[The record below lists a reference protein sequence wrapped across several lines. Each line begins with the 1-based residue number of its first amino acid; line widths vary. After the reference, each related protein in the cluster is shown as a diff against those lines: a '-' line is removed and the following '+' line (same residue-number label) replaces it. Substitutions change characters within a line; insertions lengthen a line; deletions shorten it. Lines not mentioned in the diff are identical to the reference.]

1 MAAALLLAVLA
12 YAPGLGGGWFF
23 DDLPNIVNNPDVQPA
38 SLDIAALANAALSSP
53 ASDIGRPLASLSFV
67 ANHALGGLDP
77 LGWKLVNLAIHL
89 ANGWLVYLLTLA
101 LCDAVSRRGRPIP
114 RAPIAAALVAA
125 AWLVLPVNLTA
136 VLYVVQRMESLA
148 NLCVLLGLLGYVRVR
163 LRMQR
168 VRGPST
174 PAFGLHSGRTEEAE
188 GLSTSAFGLRS
199 GRTDRERDPSTPAS
213 RLRSG
218 RKDIIAAIASL
229 FLGTAVGV
237 LAKESAVLLPL
248 HAFFVEALLFG
259 FRDAYGGR
267 DRRIVLAFALL
278 LVLPAVAGLAL
289 LAPWL
294 LADTTWAARDF
305 ALGTRVLS
313 EARIVAGYVG
323 WILLPLP
330 QWLSF
335 YHDHFVVSTG
345 LMQPW
350 TTLAGLLALAA
361 LAATAWVLRARA
373 PLVSLGLAFFLGG
386 HALTGSVLPL
396 ELVYEHRNYF
406 PSFGLL
412 LALVPLLVAPFP
424 APALPRHALL
434 ALLFA
439 WWIALTTWT
448 AWSWG
453 DPLRLAAD
461 LAARA
466 PASARAQFGHGQAL
480 LKASGYENGSP
491 LLAEAFVVL
500 ERASGMPR
508 SSILP
513 EQTMILTRSLMHG
526 SIEARWWD
534 RLVAKLAE
542 RAPNSEDADALGAL
556 TRCARAEH
564 CELPRERMLAAF
576 EAAES
581 HPLRSPTVLR
591 IHADYAW
598 NLLGDRAL
606 GERLADEAVQ
616 LRPRD
621 VDARIALARMNIVLG
636 NHAKAREQVQA
647 LEGLNTGGRLD
658 AQVAELNALIP

>member
-1 MAAALLLAVLA
+1 MAVALVVAVLA
-12 YAPGLGGGWFF
+12 HAFGLGGDWFF
-23 DDLPNIVNNPDVQPA
+23 DDFPNIVNNPDVQPA
-38 SLDIAALANAALSSP
+38 SLTFGALANAAMSSP
-53 ASDIGRPLASLSFV
+53 ASDIGRPLASLTFV
-67 ANHALGGLDP
+67 ANHAIGGLAP
-77 LGWKLVNLAIHL
+77 FGWKLANLAIHL

-101 LCDAVSRRGRPIP
+101 LCEAGAWRGRAVE
-114 RAPIAAALVAA
+114 RAPIASALVAA

-148 NLCVLLGLLGYVRVR
+148 NLCVLLGLLGYVRAR

-168 VRGPST
+168 VAGPST
-174 PAFGLHSGRTEEAE
+174 PAVGLCSE
-188 GLSTSAFGLRS
+188 
-199 GRTDRERDPSTPAS
+199 
-213 RLRSG
+213 
-218 RKDIIAAIASL
+218 RKDLVAAIASL
-229 FLGTAVGV
+229 VLGTAIGV

-259 FRDAYGGR
+259 FRDASGGR
-267 DRRIVLAFALL
+267 DRRIVLAFVLL
-278 LVLPAVAGLAL
+278 LALPAIAGLAL

-294 LADTTWAARDF
+294 LADTTWATRDF
-305 ALGTRVLS
+305 TLATRLLS

-330 QWLSF
+330 QWLTF

-345 LMQPW
+345 LIQPW

-361 LAATAWVLRARA
+361 LVATTWFLRARA

-386 HALTGSVLPL
+386 HLLTGTVLPL

-412 LALVPLLVAPFP
+412 LALVPLLVAPSP

-434 ALLFA
+434 AVLFTG
-439 WWIALTTWT
+439 WIAVTAWT
-448 AWSWG
+448 AWTWG
-453 DPLRLAAD
+453 DPLRLATD

-500 ERASGMPR
+500 ERASAMPG

-513 EQTMILTRSLMHG
+513 EQTMILTRSLMQG

-534 RLVAKLAE
+534 RLVAKLTE
-542 RAPNSEDADALGAL
+542 RAPNSEDIDALGAL
-556 TRCARAEH
+556 TRCARAGH
-564 CELPRERMLAAF
+564 CELPRDRMLAAF
-576 EAAES
+576 DAAES
-581 HPLRSPTVLR
+581 HPRRSATVLR

-598 NLLGDRAL
+598 NLVGDRAL
-606 GERLADEAVQ
+606 GERLTDEAVQ